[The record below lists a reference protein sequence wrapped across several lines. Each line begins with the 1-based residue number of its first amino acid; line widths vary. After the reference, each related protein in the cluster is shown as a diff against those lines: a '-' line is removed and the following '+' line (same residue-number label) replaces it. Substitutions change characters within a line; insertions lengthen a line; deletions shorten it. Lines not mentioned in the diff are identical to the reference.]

1 MEIVVSVLS
10 LNILMAQM
18 IPFFSSQIINIR
30 VFILETH
37 LNVIITQIQN
47 IKEGN

>member
-18 IPFFSSQIINIR
+18 IPFFLSQITHISIS
-30 VFILETH
+30 ILEAH
-37 LNVIITQIQN
+37 LNVVIIQIQN